1 MQVGLLEEST
11 LDINYIVLTLSYCMI
26 ATLGLLSNSTAV
38 IIGAMLIALLILP
51 IRGLAF
57 GALDGNIVLFRLG
70 LIAIVVGTV
79 LAILLALLLGFL
91 VSLPEFG
98 SEVVA
103 RCEPTLLNLVI
114 AVAAGGISGFA
125 KVQHKVSGTLA
136 GIAIAVVMSP
146 VCVIGLGLF

>member
-1 MQVGLLEEST
+1 
-11 LDINYIVLTLSYCMI
+11 
-26 ATLGLLSNSTAV
+26 
-38 IIGAMLIALLILP
+38 MLIALLILP

-57 GALDGNIVLFRLG
+57 GALDGNIVLFRLC

-136 GIAIAVVMSP
+136 GIAIAVVLSP